1 MEAKHDK
8 KTNEIKVSGDWEK
21 KAATLKE
28 KFSHLTEPD
37 LKLEKDKEDIWIK
50 SKEAIL
56 PEK

>member
-8 KTNEIKVSGDWEK
+8 KTNQIKVSGDWEK

-37 LKLEKDKEDIWIK
+37 LKLEKDKEDEWNK
-50 SKEAIL
+50 RKDSFVPK
-56 PEK
+56 K

>member
-8 KTNEIKVSGDWEK
+8 KTNQIKVSGDWEK